1 MFIKKGDMVEVIT
14 GADKGKSGKVVL
26 ALPEKNKVIVEGVN
40 RHKHHQRPK
49 RANQKGQVVE
59 KAMPIHVSNVR
70 LMKK

>member
-26 ALPEKNKVIVEGVN
+26 ALPSEDKIIVENIN

-70 LMKK
+70 LAKK

>member
-1 MFIKKGDMVEVIT
+1 MFIKKGDTVEIIT

-26 ALPEKNKVIVEGVN
+26 ALPKENKVIVEGIN
-40 RHKHHQRPK
+40 RRKHHQRPK

-70 LMKK
+70 LVKK

>member
-1 MFIKKGDMVEVIT
+1 MVEIIT

-26 ALPEKNKVIVEGVN
+26 ALPKENKVIVEGIN
-40 RHKHHQRPK
+40 RRKHHQRPK

-70 LMKK
+70 LVKK

>member
-1 MFIKKGDMVEVIT
+1 MFIKKGDTVEIIT

-26 ALPEKNKVIVEGVN
+26 ALPKENKVIVEGIN
-40 RHKHHQRPK
+40 RRKHHQRPK

-70 LMKK
+70 LAKK